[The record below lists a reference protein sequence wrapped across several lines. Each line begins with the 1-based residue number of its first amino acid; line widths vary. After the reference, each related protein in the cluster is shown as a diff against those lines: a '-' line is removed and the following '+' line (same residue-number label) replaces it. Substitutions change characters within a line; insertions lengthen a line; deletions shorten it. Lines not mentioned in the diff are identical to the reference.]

1 MVKTFI
7 WNPIENQIYDS
18 SYGFQTLTTE
28 NTINGKYPALAF
40 YKHNSSFTTTGKS
53 FPILDCHNSDQVYS
67 VHFYADTPGNK
78 VLNSGIALSFIGQ
91 ENYYSTKTHDFTA
104 KASIVNFL
112 SFENESQFDINAFD
126 NVAFHNTPIKCTKNS
141 IFNIEYISTFYF
153 GGDFNYISTE
163 DLSSINI
170 STTGIQNNDNNKNSI
185 IFDNA
190 QIDLNNASNITPA
203 FVLNSQS
210 IDIHFKN
217 YIPIEERGIEA
228 KLSSKAVMIGQ
239 TIFVNHAKMHAKD
252 SSAIELNGEKIVVD
266 HGGRFTVSD
275 NGSMLF
281 TSYHSQPFVFQGNG
295 KQTYPKGMFH
305 FDAPNGPNGSSFK
318 IKNVG
323 NAYNMD
329 ALLKEELIS
338 VNGNTKLEHVYDL
351 INFEF
356 VNPIG
361 NEPNYLILTMK
372 KK

>member
-40 YKHNSSFTTTGKS
+40 SKHNSSFTTTGDS
-53 FPILDCHNSDQVYS
+53 FPLFDCHNSDQTNTVN
-67 VHFYADTPGNK
+67 FYADTPGNK
-78 VLNSGIALSFIGQ
+78 VLNSGAAMAFIGQ
-91 ENYYSTKTHDFTA
+91 EDNYYTKIHDFTA
-104 KASIVNFL
+104 KASVLNFL
-112 SFENESQFDINAFD
+112 SFENESQFDINSFD
-126 NVAFHNTPIKCTKNS
+126 NVTFHNTPIKCTKNS
-141 IFNIEYISTFYF
+141 SFKIECISTFYF

-163 DLSSINI
+163 DLSFIDISIIGNQNI
-170 STTGIQNNDNNKNSI
+170 DNKNSI
-185 IFDNA
+185 IIDNA
-190 QIDLNNASNITPA
+190 QINLNNNPNTIPA
-203 FVLNSQS
+203 LVLNSQYV
-210 IDIHFKN
+210 DLHFKN

-228 KLSSKAVMIGQ
+228 KLSSKALIIGQ
-239 TIFVNHAKMHAKD
+239 TIFVNHAKIHAKD
-252 SSAIELNGEKIVVD
+252 SSAIELHGEKIVVD
-266 HGGRFTVSD
+266 YGGRFTVSD

-281 TSYHSQPFVFQGNG
+281 TSYHSQPFVFYGGG
-295 KQTYPKGMFH
+295 KQTYPKGMFY

-323 NAYNMD
+323 NAFNKN
-329 ALLKEELIS
+329 ALLDDELIS
-338 VNGNTKLEHVYDL
+338 VNGNTSYEKIDEL

-356 VNPIG
+356 VNPTG